1 MGVEI
6 LVPIA
11 FFASVV
17 VLVLGLR
24 LIAYKQSHRQAM
36 PQDAGALTAVE
47 QRLARVEV
55 ALDDLASELGRVTEG
70 QQFLTK
76 VLTDRSAEVA
86 SLPANQAI
94 R

>member
-11 FFASVV
+11 FFGSVV

-24 LIAYKQSHRQAM
+24 MIAYKQSLQRTA
-36 PQDAGALTAVE
+36 PQDAGALAAVE

-55 ALDDLASELGRVTEG
+55 ALDDLATELGRVTEG
-70 QQFLTK
+70 QHFLTK
-76 VLTDRSAEVA
+76 VLTERAAVA
-86 SLPANQAI
+86 SSLPGQSS
-94 R
+94 

>member
-11 FFASVV
+11 FFGTIL

-24 LIAYKQSHRQAM
+24 YFAYKQAQHKVA
-36 PQDAGALTAVE
+36 PQDMGALTAVE

-55 ALDDLASELGRVTEG
+55 ALDDLTTELGRVTEG

-76 VLTDRSAEVA
+76 VLTERAA
-86 SLPANQAI
+86 AAGSLPGQSS
-94 R
+94 

>member
-1 MGVEI
+1 MGVEV

-11 FFASVV
+11 FFVSIV

-24 LIAYKQSHRQAM
+24 LIAYKQSHRQA
-36 PQDAGALTAVE
+36 PQDPGALTAVE

-76 VLTDRSAEVA
+76 VLTERA
-86 SLPANQAI
+86 SDATHLAAGSQP

>member
-1 MGVEI
+1 MGPEI
-6 LVPIA
+6 IVPIA
-11 FFASVV
+11 FFATIV

-24 LIAYKQSHRQAM
+24 YFAYKSAHART
-36 PQDAGALTAVE
+36 PQETGALGAVE

-76 VLTDRSAEVA
+76 VLTERASEA
-86 SLPANQAI
+86 SLPAGPQP

>member
-11 FFASVV
+11 FFASIV

-24 LIAYKQSHRQAM
+24 MIGYKQSQHKIA
-36 PQDAGALTAVE
+36 PQDAGALAAVE

-55 ALDDLASELGRVTEG
+55 ALDDLTTELGRVTEG

-76 VLTDRSAEVA
+76 VLTDRTPVA
-86 SLPANQAI
+86 GGLPGQS
-94 R
+94 

>member
-11 FFASVV
+11 FFCTIAVI
-17 VLVLGLR
+17 VLGLR
-24 LIAYKQSHRQAM
+24 FFAYKTSRGQAAGD
-36 PQDAGALTAVE
+36 PGALAAVE

-55 ALDDLASELGRVTEG
+55 ALDDLTTELGRVTEG

-76 VLTDRSAEVA
+76 VLAERASAVA
-86 SLPANQAI
+86 SIPGQSS
-94 R
+94 

>member
-1 MGVEI
+1 MEI
-6 LVPIA
+6 IVPLA
-11 FFASVV
+11 FFTSIV

-24 LIAYKQSHRQAM
+24 LIAYKQSHREAA
-36 PQDAGALTAVE
+36 PQDAGALAAVE

-55 ALDDLASELGRVTEG
+55 ALDDLASELGRVAEG

-76 VLTDRSAEVA
+76 VLTDRTPDAAHLSAGA
-86 SLPANQAI
+86 PP

>member
-11 FFASVV
+11 FFCTIAVI
-17 VLVLGLR
+17 VLGLR
-24 LIAYKQSHRQAM
+24 FFAYKTSHREVAG
-36 PQDAGALTAVE
+36 DAGGALAAVE

-55 ALDDLASELGRVTEG
+55 ALDDLTTELGRVTEG

-76 VLTDRSAEVA
+76 VLAERAGVG
-86 SLPANQAI
+86 SLPGQSS
-94 R
+94 